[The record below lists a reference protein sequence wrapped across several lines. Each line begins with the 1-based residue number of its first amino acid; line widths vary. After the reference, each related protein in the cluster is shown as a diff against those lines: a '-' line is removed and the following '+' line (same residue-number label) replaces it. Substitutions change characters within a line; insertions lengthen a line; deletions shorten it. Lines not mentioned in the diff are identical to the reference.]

1 MARASASRRRNSA
14 KCWLGSI
21 RGRYKWGFGCC
32 SEVFRDLEVSG
43 KSGRKTCFQEDTKQF
58 GDLQVS
64 EQQAYQGNSPMSF
77 KPSSE
82 SAAGEPG
89 SGSSCPGNPRQ

>member
-1 MARASASRRRNSA
+1 MVPVSAFRRRSSA
-14 KCWLGSI
+14 KCWLGST
-21 RGRYKWGFGCC
+21 RGRYKWGSVCC
-32 SEVFRDLEVSG
+32 SDSFRDLEVSG

-58 GDLQVS
+58 ADLQVS
-64 EQQAYQGNSPMSF
+64 EPQAYQGNSPMSF

-89 SGSSCPGNPRQ
+89 SGSSCPGNPR